1 MTILIFT
8 AIFVCGILLG
18 FASYK
23 KFSIKKQ
30 LIVFY
35 PIILIAA
42 AVLYFYEF
50 GISVNFFAGIFL
62 VITCL
67 FFSTGDIK
75 TRRVSDA
82 MHILVFLTG
91 FAFLSKERIVS
102 MLAGAII
109 LGLIP
114 LVAAVVRPGTFGGA
128 DIKFLAAAGWL
139 FGLRSGVLVMVAGLL
154 FSIAGTA
161 ILSLVKREK
170 IKRIPMIPY
179 FSLAALIIFSTL

>member
-1 MTILIFT
+1 MTILIFL
-8 AIFVCGILLG
+8 AIFVCGIFLG

-23 KFSIKKQ
+23 RFSIKKQ

-35 PIILIAA
+35 PVLLIAA

-50 GISVNFFAGIFL
+50 GISVGFFAGVFL
-62 VITCL
+62 VAVFL

-75 TRRVSDA
+75 TRRVSDV
-82 MHILVFLTG
+82 MHILIFATG
-91 FAFLSKERIVS
+91 FAFLSKQRIGS

-114 LVAAVVRPGTFGGA
+114 LVAAVIRPGTFGGA

-139 FGLRSGVLVMVAGLL
+139 FGLRSGVSVMVAGLL
-154 FSIAGTA
+154 LSIVGTA
-161 ILSLVKREK
+161 ILSLVRRKK

-179 FSLAALIIFSTL
+179 FSLAATIIFSTL